1 MYHGSYQ
8 RRTQVSEIL
17 EADVVYEVNLRALC
31 RLRPDAVTFGN
42 VRTHLVRSAMARH
55 HRSLRD
61 MDRSRRNADRLEKEL
76 VL

>member
-17 EADVVYEVNLRALC
+17 ERDIVFETNLRALC
-31 RLRPDAVTFGN
+31 KFKPDAQTFGM
-42 VRTHLVRSAMARH
+42 VRTHLVRSAM
-55 HRSLRD
+55 HRYNQSQRQ